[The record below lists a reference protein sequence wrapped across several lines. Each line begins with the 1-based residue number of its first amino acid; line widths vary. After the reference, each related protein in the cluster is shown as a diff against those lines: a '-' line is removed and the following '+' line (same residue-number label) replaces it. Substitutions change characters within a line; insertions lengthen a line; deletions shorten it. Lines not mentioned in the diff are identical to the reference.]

1 MSSGTVLPMEAGSE
15 FQEATIGELGAL
27 LRAGELT
34 VRELTEAYLTRID
47 ALDRSGPTLR
57 SVIETNPDALA
68 IADALDAE
76 LRDGLIR
83 GPLHGMPIL
92 VKDNIDTADGMKTTA
107 GSLALVDARPAAD
120 APLISNL
127 RDAGA
132 LLLGKSNL
140 SEWANFRSTRSSS
153 GWSARG
159 GQCRNPYALDRNPGG
174 SSSGSGVAVAA
185 SLCVAAVGTETDGS
199 IVSPSS
205 SNGIVGIKPTVGVV
219 SGRGIVPI
227 SHTQDTAGPM
237 SRTVTDAAIL
247 LAAMTGDGSDPLPD
261 PASLRGARVGVAR
274 NLAEFDPRVVALFEE
289 ALEALRDAG
298 AELIDPTDVPHATEF
313 EEPEWEVLKYEF
325 KADLEAYLAPIG
337 GEAPRTLADLIAFNR
352 GHSAQ
357 ELPFFAQETFE
368 MSVEKGPLTDPAY
381 LDALETCRRLSR
393 DEGLDAVIAEH
404 ALDAIVAPTRGPAW
418 LTDHINGDH
427 HGLGGSSSP
436 AAVSGYPSVTLPMGS
451 VAGLPVGLSFI
462 GGPRR
467 ERDLIGYA
475 FAFERSANYRAPP
488 RFLATADPSLPPGS
502 RAPELT

>member
-1 MSSGTVLPMEAGSE
+1 VDTNFE
-15 FQEATIGELGAL
+15 FQEETIGELGAK

-34 VRELTEAYLTRID
+34 VRELTEAYLARIE

-68 IADALDAE
+68 IADGLDAE
-76 LRDGLIR
+76 IRQGRIR
-83 GPLHGMPIL
+83 GPLHGIPIL
-92 VKDNIDTADGMKTTA
+92 VKDNIDTRDRMGTAA

-132 LLLGKSNL
+132 VILGKANL
-140 SEWANFRSTRSSS
+140 SEWANFRSTLSSS

-159 GQCRNPYALDRNPGG
+159 GQCGNPYALDRNPGG
-174 SSSGSGVAVAA
+174 SSSGSGAAVSAN
-185 SLCVAAVGTETDGS
+185 LCAGAVGTETDGS

-205 SNGIVGIKPTVGVV
+205 ANGIVGIKPTVGLV
-219 SGRGIVPI
+219 SSRGIVPI

-237 SRTVTDAAIL
+237 ARTVADGALL
-247 LAAMTGDGSDPLPD
+247 LAAMTGDGSAPPPD
-261 PASLRGARVGVAR
+261 ADSLRGARVGVAR
-274 NLAEFDPRVVALFEE
+274 NLATEFDPRVGALFEE
-289 ALEALRDAG
+289 ALEAIRAAG
-298 AELIDPTDVPHATEF
+298 AELIDPADVLHVDEY
-313 EEPEWEVLKYEF
+313 EESEWEVLEYEF
-325 KADLEAYLAPIG
+325 KADLEAYLAAVG
-337 GEAPRTLADLIAFNR
+337 GEAPRTLADLIAFNQ
-352 GHSAQ
+352 GHRAE
-357 ELPFFAQETFE
+357 ELPFFGQEIFE

-381 LDALETCRRLSR
+381 LEALATCGRLSR
-393 DEGLDAVIAEH
+393 DEGLDAVLAEH
-404 ALDAIVAPTRGPAW
+404 TLDAIVAPTRGPAW

-451 VAGLPVGLSFI
+451 IAGLPVGLSFI

-475 FAFERSANYRAPP
+475 FAFERATNHRVAP
-488 RFLATADPSLPPGS
+488 RFLATADPGL
-502 RAPELT
+502 A